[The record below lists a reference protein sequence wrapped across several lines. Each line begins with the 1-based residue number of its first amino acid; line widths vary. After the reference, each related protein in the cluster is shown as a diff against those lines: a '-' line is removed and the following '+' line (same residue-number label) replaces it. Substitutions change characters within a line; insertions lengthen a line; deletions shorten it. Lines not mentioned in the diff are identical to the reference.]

1 MPLPNAE
8 EAIIEVE
15 KLRDYCLNR
24 NHPRGKHKARILE
37 AALGITQEDS
47 GELRQ
52 VILSEIRTAEC
63 EFGELDEYGS
73 RYTVDLE
80 MKRNKRTAIV
90 RTGWIIKSGEKAPR
104 LTTCFVKRE

>member
-1 MPLPNAE
+1 MTLPNAE
-8 EAIIEVE
+8 AAIVEIE

-37 AALGITQEDS
+37 AALGITQDNSE
-47 GELRQ
+47 ELRR
-52 VILSEIRTAEC
+52 VILSEIQTAEC
-63 EFGELDEYGS
+63 EIGEVDEYGS

-80 MKRNKRTAIV
+80 ITRNERSAIV

-104 LTTCFVKRE
+104 LTTCFVNRE